1 MNILGIDRTKK
12 KNEELAANAKAT
24 LPFPTL
30 KGKRITFS
38 GKVAGHTR
46 AQLTSLLKKHGA
58 QIEYSVSRTGFFSLL
73 LQHMPWC
80 SLMWKFG
87 GTCGIRTH
95 LKSSVQ
101 RR

>member
-38 GKVAGHTR
+38 GKVAG
-46 AQLTSLLKKHGA
+46 
-58 QIEYSVSRTGFFSLL
+58 
-73 LQHMPWC
+73 
-80 SLMWKFG
+80 
-87 GTCGIRTH
+87 
-95 LKSSVQ
+95 
-101 RR
+101 